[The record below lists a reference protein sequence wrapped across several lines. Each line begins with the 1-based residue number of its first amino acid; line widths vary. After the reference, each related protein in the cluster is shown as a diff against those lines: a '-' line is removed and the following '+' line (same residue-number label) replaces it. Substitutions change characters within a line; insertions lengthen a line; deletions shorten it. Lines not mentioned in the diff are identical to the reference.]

1 MARRFILG
9 LGDVALGVE
18 DIWPDG
24 DAPPDPTVEDVV
36 ARMQSTGCS
45 AARLAAHWN
54 LLDEIEVSAGD
65 GSRAVFR

>member
-1 MARRFILG
+1 MARQFTLG
-9 LGDVALGVE
+9 LGEVVLSVE

-36 ARMQSTGCS
+36 VQMRSTGC
-45 AARLAAHWN
+45 AAVTLVRYWS
-54 LLDEIEVSAGD
+54 LLDEIEVSASD